1 MNKLILLAFALGAW
15 ITTYATESS
24 AVMCAKGVYRAG
36 CVGPHGAI
44 AGHSA
49 MYPRYGATIAR
60 GTTVYPR
67 RGMVVHRRTVIR

>member
-36 CVGPHGAI
+36 CVGPRGAVV
-44 AGHSA
+44 GHRA
-49 MYPRYGATIAR
+49 IYPRYGATAVR
-60 GTTVYPR
+60 GTTIYPR